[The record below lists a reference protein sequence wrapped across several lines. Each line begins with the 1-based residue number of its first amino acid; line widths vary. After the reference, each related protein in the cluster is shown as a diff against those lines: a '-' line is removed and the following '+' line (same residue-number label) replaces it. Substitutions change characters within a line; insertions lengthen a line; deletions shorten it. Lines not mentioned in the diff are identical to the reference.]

1 MAGYNAESLELHS
14 LFSISIPPRKR
25 LLTSLY
31 PNYPGQSADKDDS
44 TASGAASTTSS
55 SMLKTSQGCAE
66 LAVEQCQGV
75 INQLA
80 KNALFGSS
88 SV

>member
-1 MAGYNAESLELHS
+1 MYSLRS
-14 LFSISIPPRKR
+14 
-25 LLTSLY
+25 LLTSSHI
-31 PNYPGQSADKDDS
+31 NHPGQSADKDDS
-44 TASGAASTTSS
+44 SAPGAASTTSS

>member
-1 MAGYNAESLELHS
+1 MIYDIRYILSA
-14 LFSISIPPRKR
+14 
-25 LLTSLY
+25 LTRYSG
-31 PNYPGQSADKDDS
+31 PTVDKDDS
-44 TASGAASTTSS
+44 AATGAVSTASS